1 MKKVAVLVLVLSTL
15 IVFGCNAQRK
25 PAPDPEP
32 RLIPQES
39 SIGFS
44 QVDIDEVPASIQ
56 KIASAMENRP
66 MLTWAQDNNNSYIL
80 LNAGQDEQ
88 TIKVNKVI
96 QRVPV
101 QDFLWLDVQLDYT
114 DDDKGKNNSNN
125 RKLVVVKLDNTDKAI
140 NGVGFEFQGEDTED
154 PEEEKPQ
161 ATPAPTPAPTPTP
174 TPTTRA
180 PANQAKP
187 TPSRETSPEE
197 RQPQNQTPEEDSETK
212 VNEQQKP
219 TPAAPNGD

>member
-1 MKKVAVLVLVLSTL
+1 VKKVAVLVLVLSTL

-56 KIASAMENRP
+56 KIASAMDNRP

-80 LNAGQDEQ
+80 LNTGQDEQ
-88 TIKVNKVI
+88 AVKVNKVI

-125 RKLVVVKLDNTDKAI
+125 QELVVVKLDNTDKAI
-140 NGVGFEFQGEDTED
+140 NGVGFEFQEEDTED

-161 ATPAPTPAPTPTP
+161 AAPTPAPAP

-187 TPSRETSPEE
+187 APSRETSPEE

-212 VNEQQKP
+212 ANQQQQP